1 MNFLFLERAKNVT
14 SLETASRRLDRE
26 ANGSGEKVY
35 SFGEY
40 RLIPARQLLLRG
52 SYPVRVGTRALDL
65 LRLLVERQGELVSEE
80 QLIGHAWPDTF
91 VHESNLKVNIAALR
105 RTLLQG
111 RSELPF
117 IATIPGRGYRFVTPV
132 RVETE
137 TLPAFALPQ
146 AGSPHDHLPPSRALI
161 GRDEDISDLAA
172 ELIATGFL
180 TIVGPAGVGKT
191 AAAVTVA
198 RQVAE
203 HYEDGVRFID
213 FSMIGDAR
221 LVCPAIAS
229 SIGASGPLADL
240 LCGILEALRGQ
251 RSLLVFDNCEH
262 LLTSISLVAD
272 QIRSALPDIGILATS
287 REPLRSQFETIHSL
301 PPLPYPDEGPTM
313 SLEDA
318 LSFSAV
324 ELFVAR
330 ANEATGY
337 ELSAPDVQAV
347 TAICRKLD
355 GVPLAMELAASR
367 LASEDSA
374 TLLRRLE
381 LGFDVLN
388 YGPRNAPARH
398 QTLVATLDW
407 SYRLLSDREAKVL
420 RWLSV
425 FAGAFTLD
433 DIVALGA
440 GLDVPADDLVRCV
453 GNLAT
458 KSLVSSRLSEG
469 RVLYRMLGATR
480 AYAGER
486 LRQAGEE
493 PRILARHAVVLLS
506 LFERAEQE
514 WPWRAAQDWTA
525 CYAPRLSDLL
535 KAIDWALGQDGAVT
549 IGLRLTCLAA
559 PLWDQLSLTS
569 ESLSRLQLALD
580 LAKSCP
586 GYARDETFVR
596 ARSLLVRWRDTQ
608 AA

>member
-1 MNFLFLERAKNVT
+1 
-14 SLETASRRLDRE
+14 
-26 ANGSGEKVY
+26 VY
-35 SFGEY
+35 SFGDY

-52 SYPVRVGTRALDL
+52 SCPVRVGTRALDL
-65 LRLLVERQGELVSEE
+65 LRLLVERQGELVSKE

-137 TLPAFALPQ
+137 ALPAFAPPQ
-146 AGSPHDHLPPSRALI
+146 AGLPHDYLPPPRALI
-161 GRDEDISDLAA
+161 GRDEAISDLAA
-172 ELIATGFL
+172 ELVATGFL

-191 AAAVTVA
+191 AAAVAVA

-213 FSMIGDAR
+213 FSTIGDAR

-229 SIGASGPLADL
+229 SIGASGALADL

-272 QIRSALPDIGILATS
+272 QIRSTLPDIGVLATS
-287 REPLRSQFETIHSL
+287 REPLRSQFEAIHSL
-301 PPLPYPDEGPTM
+301 APLAYPGESPAM
-313 SLEDA
+313 SLKDA
-318 LSFSAV
+318 LSFPAV
-324 ELFVAR
+324 ELFVVR

-337 ELSAPDVQAV
+337 ELSDADVQAV
-347 TAICRKLD
+347 TAVCRKLD
-355 GVPLAMELAASR
+355 GIPLAMELAAPR
-367 LASEDSA
+367 LASDDPTA
-374 TLLRRLE
+374 LLCRLE
-381 LGFDVLN
+381 QGFDVLN

-398 QTLVATLDW
+398 QALVATLDW

-420 RWLSV
+420 RLLSV

-433 DIVALGA
+433 DVIALGA
-440 GLDVPADDLVRCV
+440 SLDVPADDLVRCV

-458 KSLVSSRLSEG
+458 KSLLSSRLSEG
-469 RVLYRMLGATR
+469 RLLYRMLGATR

-493 PRILARHAVVLLS
+493 SRVLASHAAVLLS
-506 LFERAEQE
+506 VFERAEQE
-514 WPWRAAQDWTA
+514 WPWRSAQDWTA
-525 CYAPRLSDLL
+525 CYAPRLNDLL
-535 KAIDWALGQDGAVT
+535 KAIDWALGQDGALT

-559 PLWDQLSLTS
+559 PLWDQLSLIR
-569 ESLSRLQLALD
+569 ESLSRLQLALE
-580 LAKSCP
+580 LTRGRP
-586 GYARDETFVR
+586 GYARDDTFVR
-596 ARSLLVRWRDTQ
+596 ARSLLALWQDTQ